1 LKKKGLHGCC
11 LACVLW
17 VHCIC
22 SALQCA
28 SICNVQRCTVPQ
40 ESYSPCVVKRL
51 GCGCNPGHAGVTGSI
66 PTTVENCG
74 LYILGRLSVTSAQVA
89 SRQGGGGLGGL
100 PLFMCPRVIIIQACV
115 SRPQTAPPSQGAGPM
130 GGILWRYGEKG
141 GPYGLLLLLLLLLC
155 LSEQSWSGVVCR
167 DLIQKVP
174 STLWV
179 QCCSSSSCCCGSVLT

>member
-1 LKKKGLHGCC
+1 LRNKHI
-11 LACVLW
+11 VF
-17 VHCIC
+17 
-22 SALQCA
+22 
-28 SICNVQRCTVPQ
+28 
-40 ESYSPCVVKRL
+40 

-130 GGILWRYGEKG
+130 GGILWRYGATG
-141 GPYGLLLLLLLLLC
+141 GPYGLLLLLLLLV
-155 LSEQSWSGVVCR
+155 LSGPCRAGGRATGCR
-167 DLIQKVP
+167 DSRALGRLGPCGPAAQHCLAFEEEEEGVTRVAQAA
-174 STLWV
+174 TLQRNPAEGTAW
-179 QCCSSSSCCCGSVLT
+179 LFF